1 MKIENIVLT
10 AKGIN
15 TPAIKI
21 TSSDVSPDVIIM
33 HGYGGSK
40 EEQLGLSWR
49 IANFGFNTYVI
60 DMRGHG
66 ENTLPLSHEILNDL
80 DNLIN
85 EIRRPSVPVITVGHS
100 LGGRIALLSKAD
112 YRIGLSPA
120 LSQSFSEQTQ
130 TITKNLR
137 QHRVIQDN
145 PNINF
150 EILKKL
156 PPVDLRNNDLI
167 IYGSRDVADIIQE
180 CVNLSKGNN
189 NVVKIENAMH
199 GETFILEKTFSII
212 KTFLS
217 KIKLGRTT

>member
-1 MKIENIVLT
+1 MKIENVVLT

-15 TPAIKI
+15 IPAIKI
-21 TSSDVSPDVIIM
+21 TDSDDSPNVIVM

-49 IANFGFNTYVI
+49 IANLGFNTCTI

-66 ENTLPLSHEILNDL
+66 ENTLPLSHKIQNDL

-85 EIRRPSVPVITVGHS
+85 EIRRPSVPLITIGHS
-100 LGGRIALLSKAD
+100 LGGRLALLSKAD

-137 QHRVIQDN
+137 QHRVIQNN

-150 EILKKL
+150 EILEKL
-156 PPVDLRNNDLI
+156 PLVDLRNNDLI
-167 IYGSRDVADIIQE
+167 IYGVRDVPEIIQE
-180 CVNLSKGNN
+180 CEKLSTGNN
-189 NVVKIENAMH
+189 NVVKVENAMH
-199 GETFILEKTFSII
+199 GDTFLLEKTFSII
-212 KTFLS
+212 KNFLS
-217 KIKLGRTT
+217 KIK